1 MELRWIT
8 DNFSFGKFGFNGNGC
23 SITSLPMDEESL
35 SVFWNGFDERFDTL
49 LSLLVAIIR
58 GSICLYNLDIDYLI
72 ALLDSMFGFDGL

>member
-1 MELRWIT
+1 
-8 DNFSFGKFGFNGNGC
+8 
-23 SITSLPMDEESL
+23 MDEESL
-35 SVFWNGFDERFDTL
+35 SVFWNGFGERFDTL